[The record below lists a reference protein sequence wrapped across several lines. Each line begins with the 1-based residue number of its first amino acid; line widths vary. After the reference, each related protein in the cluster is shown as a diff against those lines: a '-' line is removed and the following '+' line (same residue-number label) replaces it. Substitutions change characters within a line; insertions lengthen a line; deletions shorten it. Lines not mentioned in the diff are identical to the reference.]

1 LSNLVFVLFVL
12 GAFAA
17 VLAGAAF
24 LLEKRAKARRPAGA
38 PLPEPGPLG
47 RTLQGVIRALVVVMA
62 ISALGM
68 LLLGLFKL
76 VWFVGGCLVA
86 YVVVSQIYRAVRLT
100 GK

>member
-1 LSNLVFVLFVL
+1 VNNIVFVLLLL

-17 VLAGAAF
+17 ALAGAAF
-24 LLEKRAKARRPAGA
+24 LLEKRSKARLPAGA

-47 RTLQGVIRALVVVMA
+47 RTLHKMIRALVTVMV
-62 ISALGM
+62 ISALAM

-76 VWFVGGCLVA
+76 AWFVTGCLAV